1 MPQSP
6 KREVAAMHGVGVSH
20 VMNPGLRD
28 PVGVLTLRPPAPSHV
43 PDSNQRARGWLPSPP
58 ATSSKPRLLVQ
69 SMSLFYFIFMI
80 LISTG
85 PN

>member
-6 KREVAAMHGVGVSH
+6 KREVAAMHGVGVSR
-20 VMNPGLRD
+20 VMNHGLMD
-28 PVGVLTLRPPAPSHV
+28 PVGVLTLHPPAPSPV
-43 PDSNQRARGWLPSPP
+43 SDSNQRARGWLPSPP

-69 SMSLFYFIFMI
+69 SISLSFFTIF
-80 LISTG
+80 ISTR